1 MDALLETTSVLK
13 DKEKRSKILQSVSLG
28 LYEEIDKL
36 AKKAPADQVTD
47 LILEQT
53 NDVIREAKELLS
65 DDVFIQR
72 YKEFVPA
79 GDNPEHRDVVV
90 VLRQIREGLARFAPT
105 VEPRQKWLQTVLR
118 DAKGV
123 RIALVLSDWGSK
135 KITQEVLFE
144 NNAEIMNQWL
154 TDDEP
159 PLFDF
164 DRLDQIKIA
173 TYYNT

>member
-1 MDALLETTSVLK
+1 MDALLETISVLK

-118 DAKGV
+118 DA
-123 RIALVLSDWGSK
+123 
-135 KITQEVLFE
+135 QEVLFE

>member
-123 RIALVLSDWGSK
+123 
-135 KITQEVLFE
+135 LFE